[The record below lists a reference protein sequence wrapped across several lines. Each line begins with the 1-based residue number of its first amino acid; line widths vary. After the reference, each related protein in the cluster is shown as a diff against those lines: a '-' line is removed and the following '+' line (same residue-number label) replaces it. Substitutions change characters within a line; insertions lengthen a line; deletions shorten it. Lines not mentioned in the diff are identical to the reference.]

1 MEGKIEA
8 ALNAGC
14 TRFDGAL
21 KGYGGCP
28 MADDELVGNMPTE
41 KMVQY
46 FEEQG
51 IDLGLNKE
59 KFNEAMLMASSV
71 FLNIIRLIL
80 GYS

>member
-1 MEGKIEA
+1 
-8 ALNAGC
+8 
-14 TRFDGAL
+14 
-21 KGYGGCP
+21 

-71 FLNIIRLIL
+71 FA
-80 GYS
+80 